1 MMTIDFE
8 QMLQKLSL
16 MLKLHISESKI
27 TEHKYLIFITFN
39 PLNLNIYDFLNDH
52 FPLQSYRIFHTF
64 ASTRLWMKQ
73 AFLFI
78 FFLLSSRL
86 YAQEHFAF
94 SPISSVNG
102 LSDNR
107 VRTICQLTDGRMVIV
122 TEGLVNLYDGATF
135 RYMHYDEQKAY
146 PLSDYSG
153 WHHTY
158 VDNENHLWLKNQ
170 HKLMLFDIR
179 TELFTANIDSVFS
192 AQGVK
197 SHVVDFFIDSERNL
211 WYLTQNDELI
221 FRDYRGKN
229 TSLFLTN
236 VSKANGSTDQLY
248 DIAISGKQFFLFYSS
263 GVMICY
269 DFETRKELYRE
280 NPFIG
285 KNNPYTST
293 LMVVPY
299 KQYLYQARNGLNC
312 GILQR
317 FNTTTKK
324 WDQIFEVNY
333 WLNTL
338 TVDRGGNCWISSFE
352 GLWTIDENLQNKR
365 QISPIHLVDGRILE
379 SQICTQYNDNKGGL
393 WVGTVNRGVMYYH
406 PDRFKFRNYGR
417 SLFKLSNT
425 ESLSVNCFTEKGGDV
440 LVGTQKGVFRLSKGS
455 QNLEP
460 FNLLPANIQCEALL
474 TDSKQRIW
482 VGTRSNGLFC
492 IDKEVVKHFSRPEY
506 CQYLYE
512 DSDGNFYLCNDEGV
526 HIFDP
531 QTGNSEKIE
540 VSAGRKLS
548 FAYQL
553 VNFRKNTLLG
563 FDDVGL
569 FLFDRQNKT
578 IFFPENSNNSI
589 LQHSNHHYHS
599 LLTDRRG
606 LTWMGTMDGLNVYNP
621 ENNTVQGFSEED
633 GLINN
638 SIRSITEDSS
648 GKIWVATSYGI
659 SCIDVTSNGG
669 KYQYSFV
676 NFNPFD
682 GVIENEFLPRS
693 AYKTSDNRL
702 LWGGLDG
709 FNEIDLKRINSSEQ
723 QLSIPLFTKFFL
735 SGNEIKQNES
745 YRGNVILKQS
755 ISSTKEIRLKYFQNF
770 LGIEFSALNYI
781 NPTQTYYRYKLEGA
795 DDIWREIK
803 ASDGVGRIN
812 YTNLPFG
819 TYRLKI
825 YAANS
830 NLNWG
835 SNCAE
840 LTLIINPPFWK
851 TLWAY
856 AIYLLLLIGA
866 LYLVFSYYVRR
877 NGLEMQKQKKEELDQ
892 LKFSFFTNISH
903 ELRTP
908 LTLILTPL
916 DSILKRT
923 DEGPLKKQLSGIYRN
938 ANNLLNLVN
947 QLLDFRK
954 LEMNGEKLNLSYCNI
969 GEFIETIAYSFKELI
984 SEKEIDFTFDN
995 KDENLCAYIDVDK
1008 FQRIVNNLLSNA
1020 LKFTPEAGR
1029 IVLRLQKDVSEST
1042 FKIQITD
1049 TGCGIS
1055 EVDLAQIFDRFYQ
1068 VKKHKNPN
1076 TGSGI
1081 GLHLVNE
1088 YVRLHNGTI
1097 EVESRINEGC
1107 TFTITLPDNLHP
1119 EGQPEVEAVIKGEKH
1134 SLKLLIVE
1142 DNTEFRTFLRNE
1154 LSGKYHII
1162 IASNG
1167 LEGIE
1172 KAREQ
1177 QPDLV
1182 ITDVMMPEMTGTEL
1196 CHQLKNDVQISHIP
1210 VILLTAKA
1218 SDKAQIEGF
1227 EAGADAYITKPF
1239 NMEILLMRID
1249 NLIEQQDERK
1259 NAFRN
1264 TITINP
1270 ESFTSTNVDEDL
1282 IKKVLNHIERNMGN
1296 TSYSVEQLSKD
1307 MFMDRTGLYRKLS
1320 AIVGQSP
1327 TEFIRSV
1334 RLKRAAQLLGSG
1346 LSVTEVAERVGF
1358 GTTSYF
1364 TKCFHEEYGIK
1375 PSQYN
1380 KQ

>member
-1 MMTIDFE
+1 
-8 QMLQKLSL
+8 
-16 MLKLHISESKI
+16 
-27 TEHKYLIFITFN
+27 
-39 PLNLNIYDFLNDH
+39 
-52 FPLQSYRIFHTF
+52 
-64 ASTRLWMKQ
+64 
-73 AFLFI
+73 
-78 FFLLSSRL
+78 
-86 YAQEHFAF
+86 
-94 SPISSVNG
+94 
-102 LSDNR
+102 
-107 VRTICQLTDGRMVIV
+107 MVIV
-122 TEGLVNLYDGATF
+122 TEGMVNLYDGATF
-135 RYMHYDEQKAY
+135 RYMHYNEQKAY
-146 PLSDYSG
+146 PLISYSG
-153 WHHTY
+153 WHHAY

-179 TELFTANIDSVFS
+179 TGLFAANIDSVFS
-192 AQGVK
+192 AQGIK
-197 SHVVDFFIDSERNL
+197 GQVVNFFIDSERNL
-211 WYLTQNDELI
+211 WYVTQNDELI
-221 FRDYRGKN
+221 FRDNQGKE

-236 VSKANGSTDQLY
+236 VSKVNGATDQLF
-248 DIAISGKQFFLFYSS
+248 DIAISGKLFFLFYSS
-263 GVMICY
+263 GLMICY
-269 DFETRKELYRE
+269 DFDTRKELYRE
-280 NPFIG
+280 NPFSG
-285 KNNPYTST
+285 KNNPYINT

-299 KQYLYQARNGLNC
+299 KQYIYQARNGLNC

-317 FNTTTKK
+317 FDMKNKK
-324 WDQIFEVNY
+324 WEQIFEVNF

-352 GLWTIDENLQNKR
+352 GLWMIGENLQDKR

-406 PDRFKFRNYGR
+406 PDRFKFRNFGR

-425 ESLSVNCFTEKGGDV
+425 ESLSVNCFTEKAGDV

-455 QNLEP
+455 QTLEP
-460 FNLLPANIQCEALL
+460 FPLLPPNIQCETLL

-482 VGTRSNGLFC
+482 VGTRTNGLFC
-492 IDKEVVKHFSRPEY
+492 IDKEKVTHFNNPIY

-512 DSDGNFYLCNDEGV
+512 DPDGSFYFCNNEGV
-526 HIFDP
+526 HTFDP
-531 QTGNSEKIE
+531 QTGNSKKIE
-540 VSAGRKLS
+540 AHTGRKLS

-553 VNFRKNTLLG
+553 VNFGKDTLLG
-563 FDDVGL
+563 FDDEGL
-569 FLFDRQNKT
+569 FLFDRRNKT
-578 IFFPENSNNSI
+578 ISFPADSKSG
-589 LQHSNHHYHS
+589 LLKHSNQHYHS
-599 LLTDRRG
+599 LLTDSRG

-621 ENNTVQGFSEED
+621 ANNTIQSFFEED

-659 SCIDVTSNGG
+659 SCIDVMPNGG
-669 KYQYSFV
+669 KYSYSFV

-709 FNEIDLKRINSSEQ
+709 FNEIDLNRINSSEQ
-723 QLSIPLFTKFFL
+723 QLSVPLFTKFLL
-735 SGNEIKQNES
+735 SGAEIKQGES

-755 ISSTKEIRLKYFQNF
+755 VSSTKEIRLKYFQNF
-770 LGIEFSALNYI
+770 WGLEFSALNYI

-795 DDIWREIK
+795 DDNWREMK
-803 ASDGVGRIN
+803 ASDGVGRVN

-835 SNCAE
+835 SDCAE
-840 LTLIINPPFWK
+840 MTIIINPPFWK
-851 TLWAY
+851 TPWAY
-856 AIYLLLLIGA
+856 AIYFLLLAGA

-877 NGLEMQKQKKEELDQ
+877 NKLEMQKQKKEELDQ
-892 LKFSFFTNISH
+892 LKFTFFTNISH

-923 DEGPLKKQLSGIYRN
+923 DEGPLKKQLAGIYRN

-969 GEFIETIAYSFKELI
+969 GEFVETIVYSFKELI
-984 SEKEIDFTFDN
+984 SEKEIGFTFDY

-1008 FQRIVNNLLSNA
+1008 FQRIINNLLSNA
-1020 LKFTPEAGR
+1020 LKFTPKGGR
-1029 IVLRLQKDVSEST
+1029 IVLRLQKDVSEPK
-1042 FKIQITD
+1042 FRIQITD

-1097 EVESRINEGC
+1097 EAESQINEGC
-1107 TFTITLPDNLHP
+1107 TFTVNLPANLHP
-1119 EGQPEVEAVIKGEKH
+1119 EGQPKSETGIKEGVN

-1142 DNTEFRTFLRNE
+1142 DNTEFRTFLQDE
-1154 LSGKYHII
+1154 LSGRYHILV
-1162 IASNG
+1162 ASNG
-1167 LEGIE
+1167 LEGLE

-1182 ITDVMMPEMTGTEL
+1182 ITDVMMPEMSGTEL

-1249 NLIEQQDERK
+1249 NLIEQRDERK
-1259 NAFRN
+1259 NTFRE

-1270 ESFTSTNVDEDL
+1270 ESFTSNNVDEEL
-1282 IKKVLNHIERNMGN
+1282 IKKVLNHIERNMAN

-1334 RLKRAAQLLGSG
+1334 RLKRAAQLLGNG
-1346 LSVTEVAERVGF
+1346 LSVSEVAERVGF

-1364 TKCFHEEYGIK
+1364 TKCFHEEYGVK
-1375 PSQYN
+1375 PSQYK

>member
-1 MMTIDFE
+1 MNDDF
-8 QMLQKLSL
+8 S
-16 MLKLHISESKI
+16 
-27 TEHKYLIFITFN
+27 
-39 PLNLNIYDFLNDH
+39 
-52 FPLQSYRIFHTF
+52 LQSYRIFHTF
-64 ASTRLWMKQ
+64 ASMRSWIKQ
-73 AFLFI
+73 TVLVI

-86 YAQEHFAF
+86 YAQEHFVF
-94 SPISSVNG
+94 SPVSSVNG

-135 RYMHYDEQKAY
+135 RYMHYNEQKAY
-146 PLSDYSG
+146 PLLSYSG

-170 HKLMLFDIR
+170 HKLLLFDIR
-179 TELFTANIDSVFS
+179 KELFTANIDSVFS
-192 AQGVK
+192 SQGIK
-197 SHVVDFFIDSERNL
+197 SQIVDFFMDSERNY
-211 WYLTQNDELI
+211 WYITQNDELL
-221 FRDYRGKN
+221 FRDNQGKE

-236 VSKANGSTDQLY
+236 VSKVNGSTDQIY
-248 DIAISGKQFFLFYSS
+248 DIAVSGKLFFLFYSS
-263 GVMICY
+263 GIMICY

-280 NPFIG
+280 DPFNG
-285 KNNPYTST
+285 KSHPYVST

-299 KQYLYQARNGLNC
+299 KQYLYQARNGKNC
-312 GILQR
+312 GVLHR
-317 FNTTTKK
+317 FNITTRK
-324 WDQIFEVNY
+324 WEQLLEVNY

-338 TVDRGGNCWISSFE
+338 TVDRSGDCWISSFE
-352 GLWTIDENLQNKR
+352 GLWAIDESLQNKR
-365 QISPIHLVDGRILE
+365 QISPIHLVDGRVLQ
-379 SQICTQYNDNKGGL
+379 SQICTQYNDKMGGL
-393 WVGTVNRGVMYYH
+393 WVGTVDRGVMYYH
-406 PDRFKFRNYGR
+406 PDRFKFRNFGS

-425 ESLSVNCFTEKGGDV
+425 ESLSVNCFTEKKGDI

-455 QNLEP
+455 QTLES
-460 FNLLPANIQCEALL
+460 FNLLPSNIQYETLL

-482 VGTRSNGLFC
+482 AGTRSNGLFC
-492 IDKEVVKHFSRPEY
+492 IDNEKVRHFSSPGY
-506 CQYLYE
+506 CQFLYE
-512 DSDGNFYLCNDEGV
+512 DSNGSFYLCNDEGV

-531 QTGNSEKIE
+531 QTGNSEKIKVLGE
-540 VSAGRKLS
+540 RKLS
-548 FAYQL
+548 YAYQL
-553 VNFRKNTLLG
+553 VNFGKDTLLG
-563 FDDVGL
+563 FDDGGL
-569 FLFDRQNKT
+569 FIFDLRNK
-578 IFFPENSNNSI
+578 IISSPKSSENA
-589 LQHSNHHYHS
+589 LLKHSNHHYHS
-599 LLTDRRG
+599 LLTDSRG
-606 LTWMGTMDGLNVYNP
+606 LTWLGTMDGLNVYNHA
-621 ENNTVQGFSEED
+621 NNTIQSFFEED

-648 GKIWVATSYGI
+648 GKIWVSTSYGI
-659 SCIDVTSNGG
+659 SRIDIVSNGG
-669 KYQYSFV
+669 KYQFSLV
-676 NFNPFD
+676 NFNHFD

-693 AYKTSDNRL
+693 VFKTSDNRL

-709 FNEIDLKRINSSEQ
+709 FNEIDLNRINSYEQ
-723 QLSIPLFTKFFL
+723 QLSVPLFTKFLL
-735 SGNEIKQNES
+735 SGTEIKQNES
-745 YRGNVILKQS
+745 YRGNIILKQS
-755 ISSTKEIRLKYFQNF
+755 VSSTKEIRLKYFQNF
-770 LGIEFSALNYI
+770 LGLEFSALNYI

-795 DDIWREIK
+795 DDTWREMK
-803 ASDGVGRIN
+803 ASDGVGRVN
-812 YTNLPFG
+812 YTNLSSG

-835 SNCAE
+835 SSCAE
-840 LTLIINPPFWK
+840 MTIIINPPFWK
-851 TLWAY
+851 TPWAY
-856 AIYLLLLIGA
+856 AFYLLLLAGA
-866 LYLVFSYYVRR
+866 LYLIFSYYVRR
-877 NGLEMQKQKKEELDQ
+877 NKLEMQKQKKEELDQ
-892 LKFSFFTNISH
+892 LKFTFFTNISH

-923 DEGPLKKQLSGIYRN
+923 DEGPLKKQLAGIHRN

-969 GEFIETIAYSFKELI
+969 SEFIETIVYSFKELI
-984 SEKEIDFTFDN
+984 SEKEIDFTFDSN
-995 KDENLCAYIDVDK
+995 DENLCAYIDIDK

-1020 LKFTPEAGR
+1020 LKFTPEGGR
-1029 IVLRLQKDVSEST
+1029 IVLRLQKDVSEPT
-1042 FKIQITD
+1042 FRIQVTD

-1068 VKKHKNPN
+1068 VKKHKSTN

-1081 GLHLVNE
+1081 GLHLVKE
-1088 YVRLHNGTI
+1088 YIQLHNGTI
-1097 EVESRINEGC
+1097 EVESHINEGC
-1107 TFTITLPDNLHP
+1107 TFTVTIPANLHP
-1119 EGQPEVEAVIKGEKH
+1119 EDQPEIDAEINEGKH
-1134 SLKLLIVE
+1134 TLKLLIVE
-1142 DNTEFRTFLRNE
+1142 DNTEFKTFLQSE
-1154 LSGKYHII
+1154 LSGKYNII
-1162 IASNG
+1162 VASNG
-1167 LEGIE
+1167 IEGLE
-1172 KAREQ
+1172 KAREY

-1182 ITDVMMPEMTGTEL
+1182 ITDVMMPEMSGTEL

-1210 VILLTAKA
+1210 VIMLTAKA

-1249 NLIEQQDERK
+1249 NLIEQRDERK
-1259 NAFRN
+1259 NTFRE

-1270 ESFTSTNVDEDL
+1270 ESFTSTNIDEDL
-1282 IKKVLNHIERNMGN
+1282 IKKVLTHIEKNIGN

-1334 RLKRAAQLLGSG
+1334 RLKKAAQLLGNG

-1364 TKCFHEEYGIK
+1364 TKCFHEEYGVK
-1375 PSQYN
+1375 PSQYK